1 MLLKRNGIF
10 YYMIIKFSLSKKGH
24 NGNTKQKIISVPNY
38 WLIVKSTRPC
48 LQGYIFIL
56 NIFQDKIM
64 KRNYSERLYR
74 DRLYGYP
81 LSESVV
87 SLAGNTPILPIE
99 VLSQWLGTLMLCK
112 QCT

>member
-1 MLLKRNGIF
+1 
-10 YYMIIKFSLSKKGH
+10 
-24 NGNTKQKIISVPNY
+24 
-38 WLIVKSTRPC
+38 
-48 LQGYIFIL
+48 
-56 NIFQDKIM
+56 M
-64 KRNYSERLYR
+64 KRNCTERLYR